1 MVVCIQENGIVFVKW
16 CSIGDFYIRSNRGDD
31 NSICG
36 IYVFE
41 SIGYCN
47 YIGLWVCYY
56 NLIGCIF
63 GRLK

>member
-1 MVVCIQENGIVFVKW
+1 MFVKW